1 MCNYFSNQPLEQPI
15 QDFKVAQIFT
25 LNLIVSFDHRYTF
38 CTGQIAIGGKRKRAK
53 VVSSCPT
60 PSPVRVSIYVDS
72 PPSFFV
78 LPFPTS
84 KDPPLYT
91 STSLSHPRRQ
101 AVWQVHSKNPHFLLF
116 ILCVF
121 YYVTGACRWSS
132 CEALMNGRSLLTLEP

>member
-1 MCNYFSNQPLEQPI
+1 MSNRFKTSKWRKFLLKIKFSILTV
-15 QDFKVAQIFT
+15 DT
-25 LNLIVSFDHRYTF
+25 LF

-72 PPSFFV
+72 PPSFF
-78 LPFPTS
+78 LFYYFP
-84 KDPPLYT
+84 PPKTPL
-91 STSLSHPRRQ
+91 STHRPLSHPRRQ